1 MPKSVVI
8 VGGGVGG
15 LFTANKLTSKL
26 ASEVRRGEVS
36 ITLVEPQEKQVYQPG
51 FLYVPFSELPP
62 DVMFRPVSKL
72 VPPLVRVER
81 EPAAKIDLPNKK
93 VVLQSGKELK
103 YDYLVVTTGAVVKT
117 DAFPGFGQAWHT
129 LWTSEG
135 ARRLREALS
144 RFNGGTV
151 VVSVTSTPYKC
162 PVAPYEFLGL
172 LNDYLMATGLRAKTK
187 VVFTTV
193 APHLHAQP
201 QVNKF
206 LEEQLKLWG
215 FEYRTKFQ
223 INAIEPGKVSGPEE
237 IKADLIVAVP
247 PHGGAEV
254 VVKSGIGDQAGWVPV
269 DKHTLQIQAQGATG
283 AEMALG
289 DATNLPVPKAGAV
302 AHFQSEVVASRIAE
316 EIQLGHADT
325 KYNGRV
331 ICFILTGFEE
341 ATQVSWNYENPAKYP
356 PPPSRFFLRLKDM
369 TNYSIWSAIR
379 CGL

>member
-1 MPKSVVI
+1 
-8 VGGGVGG
+8 
-15 LFTANKLTSKL
+15 
-26 ASEVRRGEVS
+26 
-36 ITLVEPQEKQVYQPG
+36 
-51 FLYVPFSELPP
+51 
-62 DVMFRPVSKL
+62 
-72 VPPLVRVER
+72 
-81 EPAAKIDLPNKK
+81 
-93 VVLQSGKELK
+93 
-103 YDYLVVTTGAVVKT
+103 
-117 DAFPGFGQAWHT
+117 
-129 LWTSEG
+129 
-135 ARRLREALS
+135 
-144 RFNGGTV
+144 
-151 VVSVTSTPYKC
+151 
-162 PVAPYEFLGL
+162 
-172 LNDYLMATGLRAKTK
+172 
-187 VVFTTV
+187 
-193 APHLHAQP
+193 
-201 QVNKF
+201 
-206 LEEQLKLWG
+206 
-215 FEYRTKFQ
+215 
-223 INAIEPGKVSGPEE
+223 
-237 IKADLIVAVP
+237 LIVAVP
-247 PHGGAEV
+247 PHSGAE

>member
-15 LFTANKLTSKL
+15 LFTANKLVSKL
-26 ASEVRRGEVS
+26 VSEIKRGEVS
-36 ITLVEPQEKQVYQPG
+36 VTLVEPQERQIYQPG

-62 DVMFRPVSKL
+62 DVMSRPVAKL
-72 VPPLVRVER
+72 VSPLVKLER
-81 EPAAKIDLPNKK
+81 EPAARVDLPNKK
-93 VVLQSGKELK
+93 VVLQSGREVR
-103 YDYLVVTTGAVVKT
+103 YDYLVVATGSVART
-117 DAFPGFGQAWHT
+117 DAFPKFGEVWHA
-129 LWTSEG
+129 LWTYEG
-135 ARRLREALS
+135 ARRLRETLL

-172 LNDYLMATGLRAKTK
+172 LNDYLMAAGLRAKTK
-187 VVFTTV
+187 VIFTTV

-206 LEEQLKLWG
+206 LEEQMKLWG
-215 FEYRTKFQ
+215 FEYKTKFQ
-223 INAIEPGKVSGPEE
+223 VNAIEPGKISGPEE

-247 PHGGAEV
+247 PHSGAEV
-254 VVKSGIGDQAGWVPV
+254 VVKSGLGDQAGWISV
-269 DKHTLQIQAQGATG
+269 DRHTLQIQAQGATG

-289 DATNLPVPKAGAV
+289 DATNLPVPKAGSV

-325 KYNGRV
+325 KYDGRV
-331 ICFILTGFEE
+331 ICFILTSSEE

-369 TNYSIWSAIR
+369 TNYSIWSAMR